1 LKVDSPALLNDHTIC
16 KGSDM
21 SFVRRGKTL
30 TIIAFILFSGIVIW
44 LWQRENLHKRNV
56 IYRYT
61 ETTAEQIRIRIEGLM
76 NARMASLHILAA
88 RWVERRPPDFTRK
101 RFFGFA
107 EAFCTHYPGFWGI
120 NWIDPEGVI
129 QWNYPERQR
138 GNEGGRN
145 ILHQRDPLYR
155 RAFQDAREMLG
166 TTFTPCLELYDGDLG
181 FDTFWPLI
189 FEDKIQGYL
198 NGVFKVNLIVA
209 TSLGQK
215 ILKDFWV
222 RIYEDGRL
230 VYVNV
235 NRGEEKPGRGRLRAL
250 RAINFRGKTWELD
263 LEPKAHINRLGI
275 NQGFPLLI
283 FGLTISATL
292 SLLLYFLIQRMQ
304 MLREA
309 RDRALHEVNE
319 RKKAEEALLEHEK
332 QLKTLV
338 SKIEAKNAELETFVY
353 SVSHDLKTPIVTI
366 DGFISALRE
375 DFGETLPEDGHTY
388 LTYISDA
395 THKMAV
401 LINDLLD
408 LSRIGRVHGKMEE
421 IDLQLLLEEVQ
432 IGLQSQIKEKGI
444 EVNIQKG
451 LPPVYGERKGLFQ
464 VMENLMLNAVK
475 YIGEDNARPCIDVG
489 MKRKNGQDIY
499 FVRDNGIGIKK
510 IYFNKIFEVFQR
522 LPSTKEIEEGT
533 GIGLAIV
540 KRIIEHHG
548 GKIWVS
554 SEPGK
559 GTTFFF
565 TLEDKET

>member
-1 LKVDSPALLNDHTIC
+1 
-16 KGSDM
+16 M
-21 SFVRRGKTL
+21 SFVRRGKAIP
-30 TIIAFILFSGIVIW
+30 IIAFILFSVIVIW
-44 LWQRENLHKRNV
+44 LWQRENLHKRKV

-76 NARMASLHILAA
+76 NARMASLQILAA
-88 RWVERRPPDFTRK
+88 RWVERRPPDFTRN

-120 NWIDPEGVI
+120 NWIDPEGI
-129 QWNYPERQR
+129 IHWNYPKRQR

-145 ILHQRDPLYR
+145 ILQQKDPLYR
-155 RAFQDAREMLG
+155 RAFQDAREMLR

-181 FDTFWPLI
+181 FETFWPLI
-189 FEDKIQGYL
+189 FDDQIQGYL

-209 TSLGQK
+209 TSLAQK
-215 ILKDFWV
+215 ILKDYWV

-235 NRGEEKPGRGRLRAL
+235 NRGEEKPGRGRLRAV
-250 RAINFRGKTWELD
+250 RAINFRGKTWELH
-263 LEPKAHINRLGI
+263 LEPKARINRWGI
-275 NQGFPLLI
+275 DQGFPLLI
-283 FGLTISATL
+283 FGLTISAAL

-304 MLREA
+304 MFREA

-319 RKKAEEALLEHEK
+319 RKKAEEALLAHEK

-408 LSRIGRVHGKMEE
+408 LSRIGRVYGKMEE
-421 IDLQLLLEEVQ
+421 INLQLLLEEVQ
-432 IGLQSQIKEKGI
+432 IGFQSQIKEKGI

-451 LPPVYGERKGLFQ
+451 LPPVYGERKGLVQ
-464 VMENLMLNAVK
+464 VMENLMSNAVK
-475 YIGEDNARPCIDVG
+475 YIGEDNAKPCIDVG
-489 MKRKNGQDIY
+489 MKRKNGQNIY

-522 LPSTKEIEEGT
+522 LPSTNVMEKGT

-565 TLEDKET
+565 TLENKET